1 MELEQSAASEF
12 LLEFEHAEAGYYP
25 KEFLQ
30 KYEPVECLANNQMG
44 ETLLVKD
51 HENKPYIVKC
61 YPDTS
66 VCSKTSEGELL
77 KSLHHSGLPSFVE
90 EIRTENMICVVR
102 QYVRGIPLNRLR
114 ERLTREQAIAV
125 ALQICGVL
133 RYLHE
138 QTPPVI
144 HRDIKPQNII
154 LSDDG
159 FATLIDFGISRY
171 YDKNARL
178 DTVCFGTQEFA
189 PPEQYGF
196 SQTDC
201 RADIF
206 SLGVLLGWML
216 TGRTSDFVIPDKRL
230 ARIVKKCTAFSPKD
244 RYTSVSAVRRALLN
258 ADGHVEKAAAR
269 TATAAVFSLVLLA
282 GGFALGRYTEIRP
295 PLFYQGGSAAISD
308 PILENA
314 VRAELN
320 LTEGEALTS
329 DELASVT
336 ELYLYGDQAA
346 ANSEDFYRLRNDVF
360 SGAAVIGTDA
370 VNSLESLAKMPN
382 LIQLSLAQTNA
393 TDLAPLSSL
402 TKLDTLELFYSPA
415 TDFSPIAN
423 LPNLRH
429 LVIQDCGY
437 ITDLSFLAN
446 CKSVRELV
454 LIGDNRVEDY
464 SALAAMG
471 ELQYLHLEGVD
482 PDLFLPY
489 LNGKTIHQL
498 KIGWHPLASLA
509 ELAGIVE
516 LEELVSYG
524 MDFDSLE
531 GGEQLTS
538 LERLILHATD
548 NQTDMDLSPLLKLP
562 KLRTLTLS
570 ENLRQAAETELAGA
584 SFEIQYE

>member
-1 MELEQSAASEF
+1 
-12 LLEFEHAEAGYYP
+12 
-25 KEFLQ
+25 
-30 KYEPVECLANNQMG
+30 
-44 ETLLVKD
+44 
-51 HENKPYIVKC
+51 
-61 YPDTS
+61 
-66 VCSKTSEGELL
+66 
-77 KSLHHSGLPSFVE
+77 
-90 EIRTENMICVVR
+90 
-102 QYVRGIPLNRLR
+102 
-114 ERLTREQAIAV
+114 
-125 ALQICGVL
+125 
-133 RYLHE
+133 
-138 QTPPVI
+138 
-144 HRDIKPQNII
+144 
-154 LSDDG
+154 
-159 FATLIDFGISRY
+159 
-171 YDKNARL
+171 
-178 DTVCFGTQEFA
+178 VCFGTQEFA

-269 TATAAVFSLVLLA
+269 TATAAVFSLALLA
-282 GGFALGRYTEIRP
+282 GGFALGRYTEVRP
-295 PLFYQGGSAAISD
+295 PLFYQTGSAAIQD
-308 PILENA
+308 PILESA
-314 VRAELN
+314 IRTELN
-320 LTEGEALTS
+320 LTSEEALTG
-329 DELASVT
+329 DALASVT
-336 ELYLYGDQAA
+336 ELYIYGDHIAA
-346 ANSEDFYRLRNDVF
+346 SPDEFSTLRNDVF
-360 SGAAVIGTDA
+360 SGATVIGTDA
-370 VNSLESLAKMPN
+370 VGSLEDLSKLPN
-382 LIQLSLAQTNA
+382 LVQISLSETNA
-393 TDLAPLSSL
+393 VDLSPLSGL
-402 TKLDTLELFYSPA
+402 TQLQSLELFYSPA
-415 TDFSPIAN
+415 TDFSPIAA

-429 LVIQDCGY
+429 LVIQNCDY
-437 ITDLSFLAN
+437 ITDLSFLTG
-446 CKSVRELV
+446 CKNVRELV

-498 KIGWHPLASLA
+498 KIGWHPFASLA

-538 LERLILHATD
+538 LERLIIHAAD

>member
-1 MELEQSAASEF
+1 MEKSAAREF
-12 LLEFEHAEAGYYP
+12 MLEFEHGAMAYYP
-25 KEFLQ
+25 EEFLQ
-30 KYEPVECLANNQMG
+30 KYEPIECLANNQMG

-51 HENKPYIVKC
+51 HENKPYIAKC

-66 VCSKTSEGELL
+66 MCSKTSEGELL
-77 KSLHHSGLPSFVE
+77 KSLRHSGLPMFVE

-102 QYVRGIPLNRLR
+102 QYVRGVPLNRLR
-114 ERLTREQAIAV
+114 ERLTRDQAV
-125 ALQICGVL
+125 AVAIQLCGVL

-159 FATLIDFGISRY
+159 LATLIDFGISRY
-171 YDKNARL
+171 YDKNARS

-244 RYTSVSAVRRALLN
+244 RFASVAAVRRALLN

-269 TATAAVFSLVLLA
+269 TAAAAVFSLALLA
-282 GGFALGRYTEIRP
+282 GGFALGRYTEVRP
-295 PLFYQGGSAAISD
+295 PLFYQTSSAAFAD
-308 PILENA
+308 PVLESA
-314 VRAELN
+314 VRTKLELAPD
-320 LTEGEALTS
+320 EALTN
-329 DELASVT
+329 DKLAGVT
-336 ELYLYGDQAA
+336 ELYLYGDQTAA
-346 ANSEDFYRLRNDVF
+346 SWDAFNTLRNDVF
-360 SGAAVIGTDA
+360 SGKTIVGTQAVS
-370 VNSLESLAKMPN
+370 SLDDLTKLPN
-382 LIQLSLAQTNA
+382 LVQLSLAQTNA
-393 TDLAPLSSL
+393 VDLSPLAKL
-402 TKLDTLELFYSPA
+402 TKLESLELFYSPA
-415 TDFSPIAN
+415 ADFSPIAS
-423 LPNLRH
+423 LSNLRH
-429 LVIQDCGY
+429 LAIQDCDY
-437 ITDLSFLAN
+437 ITNLSFLTG
-446 CKSVRELV
+446 CKNIRELV
-454 LIGDNRVEDY
+454 LIGDDRLEDL
-464 SALAAMG
+464 SALSGVG

-482 PDLFLPY
+482 PGLFLPY

-509 ELAGIVE
+509 ELAGIAE
-516 LEELVSYG
+516 LEELICNGV
-524 MDFDSLE
+524 DFDSLE
-531 GGEQLTS
+531 GGEQLTA
-538 LERLILHATD
+538 LERLTISAAD
-548 NQTDMDLSPLLKLP
+548 DQTDIDLSPLMNLP
-562 KLRTLTLS
+562 KLKTLTLS

-584 SFEIQYE
+584 PFEIKYE